1 MAKKLG
7 PPLVLGVF
15 TIMALVFLTGGA
27 TDDKDP
33 LRENFKINAIYYDA
47 GYVEVSYVDK
57 SDKTNSVT
65 LEILGMETSFQKTF
79 SDSEFIL
86 LRVRILNCGRGQDF
100 AVVLD
105 PSDVV
110 LLGFSFFKICN
121 LLVTSPSAL
130 ALRRSSIFALK
141 AIAFLAL
148 PRIAKPKT
156 FTMDA

>member
-15 TIMALVFLTGGA
+15 TILALVFLTGGA

-47 GYVEVSYVDK
+47 GYVEVSYLDK

-79 SDSEFIL
+79 SDSEFIEIIQFPNMPKYGWEIHPIVMEIEHEEFGHVQL
-86 LRVRILNCGRGQDF
+86 KTEIHELN
-100 AVVLD
+100 D
-105 PSDVV
+105 PSPNTIY
-110 LLGFSFFKICN
+110 S
-121 LLVTSPSAL
+121 TP
-130 ALRRSSIFALK
+130 
-141 AIAFLAL
+141 
-148 PRIAKPKT
+148 
-156 FTMDA
+156 

>member
-47 GYVEVSYVDK
+47 GYVEVSYLDK

-79 SDSEFIL
+79 SDSEFIEIIQFPN
-86 LRVRILNCGRGQDF
+86 VPKYGWEVHP
-100 AVVLD
+100 VVLEIEHEEFGH
-105 PSDVV
+105 VQ
-110 LLGFSFFKICN
+110 LKTEIHELN
-121 LLVTSPSAL
+121 SPTPNTIYST
-130 ALRRSSIFALK
+130 
-141 AIAFLAL
+141 
-148 PRIAKPKT
+148 P
-156 FTMDA
+156 

>member
-15 TIMALVFLTGGA
+15 TILALVFLTGGA

-47 GYVEVSYVDK
+47 GYVEVSYLDK

-79 SDSEFIL
+79 SDSEFIEIIQFPNTPKYGWEIHPIVMEIEHEEFGHIQL
-86 LRVRILNCGRGQDF
+86 KTEIHELN
-100 AVVLD
+100 D
-105 PSDVV
+105 PSPNTIY
-110 LLGFSFFKICN
+110 S
-121 LLVTSPSAL
+121 TP
-130 ALRRSSIFALK
+130 
-141 AIAFLAL
+141 
-148 PRIAKPKT
+148 
-156 FTMDA
+156 

>member
-15 TIMALVFLTGGA
+15 TILALVFLTGGA

-47 GYVEVSYVDK
+47 GYVEVSYLDK

-79 SDSEFIL
+79 SDSKFIEIVQFPNVPKYGWEIHPIVMEIEHEEFGHVQLKTEIHE
-86 LRVRILNCGRGQDF
+86 LNT
-100 AVVLD
+100 
-105 PSDVV
+105 PSPNTIY
-110 LLGFSFFKICN
+110 S
-121 LLVTSPSAL
+121 TP
-130 ALRRSSIFALK
+130 
-141 AIAFLAL
+141 
-148 PRIAKPKT
+148 
-156 FTMDA
+156 

>member
-15 TIMALVFLTGGA
+15 TILALVFLTGGA

-47 GYVEVSYVDK
+47 GYVEVSYLDK

-79 SDSEFIL
+79 SDSEFIEIIQFPNIPKYGWEIHPIVMEIEHEEFGHIQL
-86 LRVRILNCGRGQDF
+86 KTEIHELN
-100 AVVLD
+100 D
-105 PSDVV
+105 PSPNTIY
-110 LLGFSFFKICN
+110 S
-121 LLVTSPSAL
+121 TP
-130 ALRRSSIFALK
+130 
-141 AIAFLAL
+141 
-148 PRIAKPKT
+148 
-156 FTMDA
+156 

>member
-57 SDKTNSVT
+57 SDKTSSVT
-65 LEILGMETSFQKTF
+65 LEILGMGTSFQKTF
-79 SDSEFIL
+79 SDSEFIEIIQFPN
-86 LRVRILNCGRGQDF
+86 VPKYGWEVHP
-100 AVVLD
+100 VVLEIEHEEFGH
-105 PSDVV
+105 VQ
-110 LLGFSFFKICN
+110 LKTEIHELN
-121 LLVTSPSAL
+121 SPTPNTIYST
-130 ALRRSSIFALK
+130 
-141 AIAFLAL
+141 
-148 PRIAKPKT
+148 P
-156 FTMDA
+156 